1 MFTSDLIIIGSGPGG
16 YRAADYA
23 ARNGLSVTIIES
35 KQAGGTCL
43 NTGCIP
49 TKALAHDA
57 NLQKRTWA
65 EAIRRKDE
73 VVEQLAKGVEGLLS
87 QQGITR
93 VNGHARFKDA
103 HTVMVGEALYT
114 AHNIIIATGARPA
127 LPPIAGSELPHVI
140 TSNQLLSLK
149 ELPKSLCII
158 GAGVIGMEFASL
170 LNRFGC
176 KVTVIEYLKECLN
189 NFDNDIAKRVRKQM
203 ERRGIDFHLS
213 CKVTQITETEVHFE
227 DKRGHE
233 NSVKNDLTMIST
245 GRVANLTDLGLEN
258 TGVNFTP
265 KGIIVDGNMQTNI
278 PHIYAIGDCNGRQL
292 LAHAATF
299 QGFKAV
305 NSILGKADHINLNIM
320 PAAVF
325 TNPETACAGMNMQ
338 MAQEQGLNAQ
348 ERKGFYRANG
358 RAVAM
363 EADEG
368 MVKLVTNE
376 SDTIIGC
383 HAYGCHAADI
393 VQEVACLM
401 NLGATRT
408 RLADIV
414 HIHPTIAEVLQD
426 LARQ

>member
-233 NSVKNDLTMIST
+233 NSVK
-245 GRVANLTDLGLEN
+245 
-258 TGVNFTP
+258 
-265 KGIIVDGNMQTNI
+265 
-278 PHIYAIGDCNGRQL
+278 
-292 LAHAATF
+292 
-299 QGFKAV
+299 
-305 NSILGKADHINLNIM
+305 
-320 PAAVF
+320 
-325 TNPETACAGMNMQ
+325 
-338 MAQEQGLNAQ
+338 
-348 ERKGFYRANG
+348 
-358 RAVAM
+358 
-363 EADEG
+363 
-368 MVKLVTNE
+368 
-376 SDTIIGC
+376 TI
-383 HAYGCHAADI
+383 
-393 VQEVACLM
+393 
-401 NLGATRT
+401 
-408 RLADIV
+408 
-414 HIHPTIAEVLQD
+414 
-426 LARQ
+426 

>member
-23 ARNGLSVTIIES
+23 ARNGLNVTIVEN

-49 TKALAHDA
+49 TKALVHDA
-57 NLQKRTWA
+57 DLQKRSWA
-65 EAIRRKDE
+65 EAVSRKNK
-73 VVEQLAKGVEGLLS
+73 VVDQLAKGIESMLA
-87 QQGITR
+87 QQGITM
-93 VNGHARFKDA
+93 VHGLAEFQDA
-103 HTVMVGEALYT
+103 HTVMVDGALYS
-114 AHNIIIATGARPA
+114 AHHIIIATGSEPA
-127 LPPIAGSELPHVI
+127 IPPIEGISNSCVI

-158 GAGVIGMEFASL
+158 GAGVIGTEFASL
-170 LNRFGC
+170 LNSFGC

-189 NFDNDIAKRVRKQM
+189 SFDSDIAKRVRKQM

-213 CKVTQITETEVHFE
+213 CKVTQITEGKVHFE
-227 DKRGHE
+227 DKKGDEH
-233 NSVKNDLTMIST
+233 SLSAHLTLVAT
-245 GRVANLTDLGLEN
+245 GRLPNLSGFGIEKS
-258 TGVNFTP
+258 GVNFTS
-265 KGIIVDGNMQTNI
+265 KGIAVNDNMQTNI

-305 NSILGKADHINLNIM
+305 NSILGKTDHINLNII

-325 TNPETACAGMNMQ
+325 ANPETACAGLTLSA
-338 MAQEQGLNAQ
+338 AQEQGVHAQ

-358 RAVAM
+358 RAVAI

-376 SDTIIGC
+376 NDTIIGC
-383 HAYGCHAADI
+383 HAYGFHAADI
-393 VQEVACLM
+393 VQEVASLM
-401 NLGATRT
+401 NLNVTRT
-408 RLADIV
+408 QLADIV
-414 HIHPTIAEVLQD
+414 HIHPTVAEVLQD
-426 LARQ
+426 LAR